1 MNFTEIRHQLHS
13 IAEISG
19 CETKT
24 SAFIVDKLKET
35 KPTKILKFSNG
46 NHILAEFS
54 FGNDGKIVLFRA
66 DMDAIKVDEAIDLT
80 YHSKNDGVSH
90 KCGHDGHCT
99 ILLKLAEMLHQ
110 NPLNRGKILL
120 LFQGAEETGKGAIE
134 ILKESLLDD
143 YEIERVYA
151 LHNIP
156 GEEKNAIICKLGSFT
171 CSVISCEIILLGKT
185 SHAAEPWNSVSPYDA
200 AQAITKKISSYN
212 NHDILSSDFCI
223 TTLIEFRVG
232 RESYGVAAGQGILR
246 FTIRTTVDKKLL
258 NIKKDIE
265 EIVKQETKKTMG
277 LKSEISW
284 LEYFAASNNSE
295 TAVSRVKESAESLGI
310 KYVEKKNPFFWG
322 EDFGLFTQHYNGA
335 LFGLGSGTEQPPL
348 HHPDY
353 DFPDDIIESGANM
366 FYELAKREQI

>member
-1 MNFTEIRHQLHS
+1 M
-13 IAEISG
+13 
-19 CETKT
+19 
-24 SAFIVDKLKET
+24 
-35 KPTKILKFSNG
+35 
-46 NHILAEFS
+46 
-54 FGNDGKIVLFRA
+54 
-66 DMDAIKVDEAIDLT
+66 
-80 YHSKNDGVSH
+80 
-90 KCGHDGHCT
+90 
-99 ILLKLAEMLHQ
+99 
-110 NPLNRGKILL
+110 
-120 LFQGAEETGKGAIE
+120 
-134 ILKESLLDD
+134 
-143 YEIERVYA
+143 
-151 LHNIP
+151 HNIP

-200 AQAITKKISSYN
+200 AQAITKEISSYN

-310 KYVEKKNPFFWG
+310 KYVEKKNPFFG
-322 EDFGLFTQHYNGA
+322 NKRIMQAFPTLKFIPESVRKTGRKPVKILLKDFLLQI
-335 LFGLGSGTEQPPL
+335 TEKE
-348 HHPDY
+348 HS
-353 DFPDDIIESGANM
+353 E
-366 FYELAKREQI
+366 K